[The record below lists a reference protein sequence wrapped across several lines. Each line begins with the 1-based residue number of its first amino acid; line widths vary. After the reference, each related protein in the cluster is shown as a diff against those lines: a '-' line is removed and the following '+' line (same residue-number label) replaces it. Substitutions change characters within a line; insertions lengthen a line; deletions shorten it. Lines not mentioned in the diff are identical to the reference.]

1 VGKKRSSQVE
11 IGSGEDGHYDW
22 ISEFSIF
29 EDLQNLLNEM
39 ESVDRTIQDQRLSVF
54 LSDLRKQY
62 LNIPRLEYLDSAF
75 DLIKDHPAVSVE
87 SEFFDPD
94 MPFSSIWTKVYVKRS
109 DIPNLVEILEAAKER
124 LEEIYEHEGVPELL
138 RHQEEEIERQRKEQE
153 DAENRRQ
160 MEQEQEEKK
169 RQKREEDEWV
179 EETFLRVCKSL
190 KKKSGIELIDEF
202 LIDTV
207 GAEIF
212 VLTVHK
218 DYSKNRLDREVRV
231 TQKLME
237 RYRVYEI
244 AESSPPGSGYIPY
257 FAGARRKNVMGW
269 RQNKSVLFSS
279 DLEGL
284 MKANIIRDRYVSSLG
299 G

>member
-22 ISEFSIF
+22 IPEFSIF
-29 EDLQNLLNEM
+29 EDLQNLLDEM
-39 ESVDRTIQDQRLSVF
+39 ESVDRIVQDQQLSIF
-54 LSDLRKQY
+54 LSDLRKQD
-62 LNIPRLEYLDSAF
+62 LNIPKLEYLDSAF
-75 DLIKDHPAVSVE
+75 DLIKDHPTVSVE

-94 MPFSSIWTKVYVKRS
+94 MPVSSIWTKVYVKRS

-138 RHQEEEIERQRKEQE
+138 KHQEEEVERQRKERE
-153 DAENRRQ
+153 DAENKDQ
-160 MEQEQEEKK
+160 MEQEQEEEK

-179 EETFLRVCKSL
+179 EETFLRVCKAV
-190 KKKSGIELIDEF
+190 KKKSGIEQIDQF

-207 GAEIF
+207 CAEIF

-218 DYSKNRLDREVRV
+218 DYSKNRLNREVRV

-244 AESSPPGSGYIPY
+244 EESSPPGSGHIPY
-257 FAGARRKNVMGW
+257 FAGAGRKNVMGW

-279 DLEGL
+279 DSEGL
-284 MKANIIRDRYVSSLG
+284 KKANSIRERHVNSLG
-299 G
+299 